1 MTYPEAT
8 SARADAGGLDGGPY
22 TRSKEEGMASNWQQ
36 EYADALDEVERRRKS
51 GQLTEGE
58 ALAWKQRLI
67 TEMDSQFRP
76 TFARI
81 GNRLMM
87 AVIVLLVVLALLSF
101 IF

>member
-1 MTYPEAT
+1 MGRPP
-8 SARADAGGLDGGPY
+8 GG
-22 TRSKEEGMASNWQQ
+22 RSGVTPNWQR

-51 GQLTEGE
+51 GQLTDGE
-58 ALAWKQRLI
+58 AIAWKQRLV

>member
-1 MTYPEAT
+1 MQV
-8 SARADAGGLDGGPY
+8 GLDRGPY
-22 TRSKEEGMASNWQQ
+22 ARSKGEGMASNWQQ

-51 GQLTEGE
+51 GQLTEGQ

-81 GNRLMM
+81 GNRLSM
-87 AVIVLLVVLALLSF
+87 ALVVLIAVIAVLAF

>member
-1 MTYPEAT
+1 
-8 SARADAGGLDGGPY
+8 
-22 TRSKEEGMASNWQQ
+22 MAPNRRQ

-58 ALAWKQRLI
+58 ALVWKQRLLREVD
-67 TEMDSQFRP
+67 TP

-87 AVIVLLVVLALLSF
+87 AVVVLLVVLALLSF

>member
-1 MTYPEAT
+1 
-8 SARADAGGLDGGPY
+8 
-22 TRSKEEGMASNWQQ
+22 MASNWQQ

-51 GQLTEGE
+51 GQLTEGQ

>member
-1 MTYPEAT
+1 
-8 SARADAGGLDGGPY
+8 
-22 TRSKEEGMASNWQQ
+22 MASNWQQ
-36 EYADALDEVERRRKS
+36 EYADALDEVERRRTS

-58 ALAWKQRLI
+58 ALAWKQRLM

-87 AVIVLLVVLALLSF
+87 ALIVLIAVIAVLAF

>member
-1 MTYPEAT
+1 
-8 SARADAGGLDGGPY
+8 
-22 TRSKEEGMASNWQQ
+22 MASNWQQ

-67 TEMDSQFRP
+67 TEMDSQLRP
-76 TFARI
+76 TFARF
-81 GNRLMM
+81 GNRLSM
-87 AVIVLLVVLALLSF
+87 ALVVLIAVIAVLAF

>member
-1 MTYPEAT
+1 MV
-8 SARADAGGLDGGPY
+8 GLDGGPIHAIE
-22 TRSKEEGMASNWQQ
+22 RGEGMVSNWQQ

-81 GNRLMM
+81 GNRWPTFARIGNRLMM

>member
-1 MTYPEAT
+1 
-8 SARADAGGLDGGPY
+8 
-22 TRSKEEGMASNWQQ
+22 MASNWQQ
-36 EYADALDEVERRRKS
+36 EYADALDEVERRRTS

-58 ALAWKQRLI
+58 ALAWKQRLM

-87 AVIVLLVVLALLSF
+87 ALIVLIAVIAVLAL

>member
-1 MTYPEAT
+1 VAP
-8 SARADAGGLDGGPY
+8 
-22 TRSKEEGMASNWQQ
+22 NWQK
-36 EYADALDEVERRRKS
+36 EYADALDEVERRRTS

-87 AVIVLLVVLALLSF
+87 ALVVLIAVIAVLAF

>member
-1 MTYPEAT
+1 MQV
-8 SARADAGGLDGGPY
+8 GLDRGPY

-36 EYADALDEVERRRKS
+36 EYADALDEVERRRTS

-58 ALAWKQRLI
+58 ALAWKQRLM

-87 AVIVLLVVLALLSF
+87 ALIVLIAVIAVLAF

>member
-1 MTYPEAT
+1 MQVGPDRGPW
-8 SARADAGGLDGGPY
+8 AR
-22 TRSKEEGMASNWQQ
+22 SEEEGMASNWQQ

-51 GQLTEGE
+51 GQLTEGA

-87 AVIVLLVVLALLSF
+87 ALIVLIAVIAVLAF

>member
-1 MTYPEAT
+1 MQV
-8 SARADAGGLDGGPY
+8 DLDRGPY
-22 TRSKEEGMASNWQQ
+22 ARSKGEGMASNWQQ

-51 GQLTEGE
+51 GQLTEGQ

-81 GNRLMM
+81 GNRLSM
-87 AVIVLLVVLALLSF
+87 ALVVLIAVIAVLAF

>member
-1 MTYPEAT
+1 MV
-8 SARADAGGLDGGPY
+8 
-22 TRSKEEGMASNWQQ
+22 
-36 EYADALDEVERRRKS
+36 ADALDEVERRRKS

-87 AVIVLLVVLALLSF
+87 ALIVLIAVIAVLAF

>member
-1 MTYPEAT
+1 MQV
-8 SARADAGGLDGGPY
+8 DLDRGPY
-22 TRSKEEGMASNWQQ
+22 SRSKGEGMASNWQQ

-87 AVIVLLVVLALLSF
+87 ALIVLIAVIAVLAF

>member
-1 MTYPEAT
+1 M
-8 SARADAGGLDGGPY
+8 G
-22 TRSKEEGMASNWQQ
+22 SNWQK
-36 EYADALDEVERRRKS
+36 EYADALDEVERRRTS

-58 ALAWKQRLI
+58 ALAWKRRLL

-81 GNRLMM
+81 GNRVMM
-87 AVIVLLVVLALLSF
+87 VVVVLLVLLAVLSF

>member
-1 MTYPEAT
+1 
-8 SARADAGGLDGGPY
+8 
-22 TRSKEEGMASNWQQ
+22 MASNWQQ
-36 EYADALDEVERRRKS
+36 EYADALDEVERRRTS

-81 GNRLMM
+81 GNRWPTFARIGNRLMM

>member
-1 MTYPEAT
+1 
-8 SARADAGGLDGGPY
+8 
-22 TRSKEEGMASNWQQ
+22 MAPNRHK

-58 ALAWKQRLI
+58 ALVWKQRLLR
-67 TEMDSQFRP
+67 ERDRP

-81 GNRLMM
+81 GIRLMM
-87 AVIVLLVVLALLSF
+87 AVVVLLVVLALLSF

>member
-1 MTYPEAT
+1 
-8 SARADAGGLDGGPY
+8 
-22 TRSKEEGMASNWQQ
+22 MASNWQQ

-87 AVIVLLVVLALLSF
+87 ALIVLIAVIAVLAF